1 MKFRLIRNQKV
12 ITDADLAEALS
23 IPNKQLIG
31 FFKRNINA
39 FAQDAYF
46 TLTKEEQQDLI
57 QNYCATHNERLRY
70 AKRLPFVFTAKAVI
84 PMLCMQSK
92 NAAAKVL
99 KNKFFDATP
108 VASADIE
115 EILK

>member
-12 ITDADLAEALS
+12 ITDADLAEVLG

-46 TLTKEEQQDLI
+46 VLTKEEQQDLLH
-57 QNYCATHNERLRY
+57 NYCATHNERLRY
-70 AKRLPFVFTAKAVI
+70 AKRLPYVFNAKALI
-84 PMLCMQSK
+84 PLLCMQSK

-99 KNKFFDATP
+99 KNKFFDFP
-108 VASADIE
+108 SVASADIE
-115 EILK
+115 EALK

>member
-12 ITDADLAEALS
+12 ITDADMAEVLG

-39 FAQDAYF
+39 FARDSYF
-46 TLTKEEQQDLI
+46 NLTKEEQQDLI
-57 QNYCATHNERLRY
+57 QNYCATHKERLRY

-84 PMLCMQSK
+84 PLLCMQSK

-99 KNKFFDATP
+99 KNKFFDAP
-108 VASADIE
+108 CVVSADIE